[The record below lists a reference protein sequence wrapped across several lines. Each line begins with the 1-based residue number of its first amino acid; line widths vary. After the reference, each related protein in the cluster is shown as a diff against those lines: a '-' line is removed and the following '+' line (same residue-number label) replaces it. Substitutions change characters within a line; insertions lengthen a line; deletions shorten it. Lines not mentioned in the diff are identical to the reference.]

1 MLVLG
6 ATNRPRTLD
15 AALLRPGRFDRVI
28 YVPPPDEVGRRDI
41 LRMECSKWSVPG
53 THHAKKSLDGFF
65 NLTLLA
71 KEEISGF
78 LTGAEIVGACRE
90 AAVDVMREM
99 LMDQVHSS
107 DQLPPKQFYI
117 NLLHALNK
125 KLEETLRKTKSL
137 LSSASVLEE
146 YTRFEAEH
154 KS

>member
-1 MLVLG
+1 VLVLG

-41 LRMECSKWSVPG
+41 LRMECSKWYNDSI
-53 THHAKKSLDGFF
+53 SLDGFF